1 MGRVIWA
8 GSTEPDTQIPDPVA
22 GQAASRVLRAPGS
35 GVFRASVR
43 LAERV
48 GAGDLIATVDGSEI
62 RAPFDGIVRGLL
74 QDGLEVAAGLKVG
87 DLDPRG
93 DPDLCRL
100 ISDKSL
106 AVGGGVLEAVL
117 SRPEIRHLLA
127 ASAS

>member
-22 GQAASRVLRAPGS
+22 GQAASRVLRAPSAGRFA
-35 GVFRASVR
+35 GKVALGQPVRAGELV
-43 LAERV
+43 
-48 GAGDLIATVDGSEI
+48 ATVGETEV

-74 QDGLEVAAGLKVG
+74 HDGLEVPQGLKIG
-87 DLDPRG
+87 DLDPRR

-100 ISDKSL
+100 ISDKAL

-117 SRPEIRHLLA
+117 SRPEIRHRLA
-127 ASAS
+127 AGG